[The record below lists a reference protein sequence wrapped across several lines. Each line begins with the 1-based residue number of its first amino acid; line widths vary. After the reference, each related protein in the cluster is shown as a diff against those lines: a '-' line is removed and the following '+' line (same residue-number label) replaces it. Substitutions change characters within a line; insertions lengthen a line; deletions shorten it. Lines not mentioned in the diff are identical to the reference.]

1 LIHAREALKL
11 AIDGFILAIGAYI
24 LAREALKLVIDG
36 FILVREAIKHA
47 IDDYILAITKKKLVP
62 EAKKLIDIANTFGC
76 VYPNSIKRNR
86 LPYSV
91 SKYMNII
98 IYTLSKFSNNNLS

>member
-11 AIDGFILAIGAYI
+11 A
-24 LAREALKLVIDG
+24 IDG

-47 IDDYILAITKKKLVP
+47 IDDYILAITKKKL
-62 EAKKLIDIANTFGC
+62 IDIANTFGC
-76 VYPNSIKRNR
+76 GYPNSIKRNR